1 MPVSD
6 PTLLERAFAYY
17 PAIFRYFRYRGA
29 DADTANDL
37 AAAVFERALSH
48 MHLFDVRKARIQTWL
63 FTIAHNLA
71 INHWKYEV
79 THPIEAL
86 DSDMP
91 VLDQSPLE
99 ETVVLAQEKGQVLL
113 AVQSLDERSRQILA
127 LKFAAALTNRQIAG
141 ITGLTESNVGVILH
155 RSLIKLRSLLI
166 VSNSLEERH
175 DQ

>member
-48 MHLFDVRKARIQTWL
+48 LHLFDVRKARIQTWL

-79 THPIEAL
+79 THPTEAL

-113 AVQSLDERSRQILA
+113 AVQSLDGRARQILA
-127 LKFAAALTNRQIAG
+127 LKFAAKLTNRQIAG

-155 RSLIKLRSLLI
+155 RSFIKLRSLLI
-166 VSNSLEERH
+166 VSNSMEERH